1 VTLVDLDE
9 LINMLTGIYLGCP
22 VIGLLITIILLKP
35 IKSSMSDTG
44 VTLKTRLLS
53 TVRLLCTNL
62 NMLML
67 VPFSLYTGME
77 QVVIYAEFTN
87 VSIRM
92 PTSMIDP
99 QDLFSHLH
107 SELKTNLLHSC
118 H

>member
-1 VTLVDLDE
+1 
-9 LINMLTGIYLGCP
+9 
-22 VIGLLITIILLKP
+22 
-35 IKSSMSDTG
+35 MSDTG

-107 SELKTNLLHSC
+107 SELKTNLLCLIYWLKMRTKAQIQIQDIHRVRYVC
-118 H
+118 TRETIVFRFIQ